1 MPVNL
6 SIKDLPDH
14 LAEAL
19 RERARQNH
27 RSLQGEMVAMIES
40 HVGARA
46 YRARE
51 LWQAVRALGLDTAD
65 TSVTMVREDRDR
77 E

>member
-6 SIKDLPDH
+6 SIKDVPDH

-19 RERARQNH
+19 RERARVNH
-27 RSLQGEMVAMIES
+27 RSLQGEMVAMIEA
-40 HVGARA
+40 HVGGRP

-51 LWQAVRALGLDTAD
+51 LWQAVRALGLQTAD
-65 TSVTMVREDRDR
+65 SSVSMVREDRDR

>member
-40 HVGARA
+40 HVGARP

-51 LWQAVRALGLDTAD
+51 LWQAVRALGLETAD
-65 TSVTMVREDRDR
+65 SSVTMVREDRDR